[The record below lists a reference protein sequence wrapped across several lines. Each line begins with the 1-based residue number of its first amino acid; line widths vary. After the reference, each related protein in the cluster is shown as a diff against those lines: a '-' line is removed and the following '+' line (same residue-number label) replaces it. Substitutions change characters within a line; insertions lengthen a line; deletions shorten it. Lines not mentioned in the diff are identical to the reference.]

1 MKFEND
7 YFRIIIEKKQLSQEQ
22 KEAKKIKW
30 RKRRPAIA
38 IVLLLVVA
46 IVSGTLYAHFRPAD
60 AEVQQ
65 ASAQSGEGG
74 EETQEYGQVAGEY
87 VAAAH
92 LAAGLQD
99 KYADKSLYNYTYGD
113 PIENVGRDEAITF
126 QLGYDVADLQLDR
139 WDQVFALYQDPD
151 LTEKIS
157 AKYSFDKETGI
168 FTMQPSE
175 TFTLYR
181 INTLG
186 LDTETVDKYPHTA
199 NTLFDKGAG
208 KNWGNLGTAYLA
220 SYYDKETGELLDKPE
235 VSIVTFESEIEE
247 APHLTYSITDDGR
260 PQFTWNE
267 VEGATEYMVCKI
279 WKTKGQEYANSL
291 TVMEIV
297 TDTTWTTELPK
308 FSNATTV
315 NSEFKTFL
323 ISEDGWKDES
333 LYENH
338 LERYGEPGIPHY
350 SVEGGNV
357 DESGICVIAV
367 DDQGTS
373 MISNYYAFT
382 ELAPSLPYCEAY
394 YTARENG
401 IISTMQ
407 TYEDVERLPIYD
419 YITMCDGYTNT
430 KLIDYQTEKA
440 YVEDKR
446 FMIVDEET
454 GEFQDAVTFSCLCI
468 PYRVEGTPFTYELTV
483 SDGEKDYQEADME
496 KDLAFLEDRE
506 SKLRKKTGV
515 VAPEFSLKFATQEDL
530 KPEKIRKVDTEVYAN
545 SALSEYLATNMLG
558 GVNVIDLSE
567 FPEAKDTN
575 FVDDALMEAYYQNPL
590 ILGIKRYKVNRT
602 GTAVRVVYE
611 NSLEEQASKQ
621 EEIKVKVSEVIRQI
635 ITDDMTQQEKEL
647 AINQYLCDTIVYDED
662 ALASAEEYNFMY
674 VDPEFNDSFNAYGAL
689 IDGKC
694 VCAGY
699 AAAFKLLAQE
709 AGLEAI
715 VVTGYLDG
723 NLSHAWNKVKID
735 DEWQIVDVTN
745 NDDEYFFNAL
755 LNLPSSV
762 GDRVLVEDKEYMLDK
777 VISDYVGESDAN
789 EYYHITDNYFPVQE
803 TAEKL
808 AEELTEKGEVTL
820 RTDYEL
826 NDETFYEITDAVYAI
841 MGDDIDLYGYYW
853 LGVIY
858 LTTER

>member
-60 AEVQQ
+60 AEMQQ

-157 AKYSFDKETGI
+157 AKYSFDKETGT

-297 TDTTWTTELPK
+297 TDTTWTTELPE

-483 SDGEKDYQEADME
+483 SDGEKDY
-496 KDLAFLEDRE
+496 
-506 SKLRKKTGV
+506 
-515 VAPEFSLKFATQEDL
+515 
-530 KPEKIRKVDTEVYAN
+530 
-545 SALSEYLATNMLG
+545 
-558 GVNVIDLSE
+558 
-567 FPEAKDTN
+567 
-575 FVDDALMEAYYQNPL
+575 
-590 ILGIKRYKVNRT
+590 
-602 GTAVRVVYE
+602 
-611 NSLEEQASKQ
+611 
-621 EEIKVKVSEVIRQI
+621 
-635 ITDDMTQQEKEL
+635 
-647 AINQYLCDTIVYDED
+647 
-662 ALASAEEYNFMY
+662 
-674 VDPEFNDSFNAYGAL
+674 
-689 IDGKC
+689 
-694 VCAGY
+694 
-699 AAAFKLLAQE
+699 
-709 AGLEAI
+709 
-715 VVTGYLDG
+715 
-723 NLSHAWNKVKID
+723 
-735 DEWQIVDVTN
+735 
-745 NDDEYFFNAL
+745 
-755 LNLPSSV
+755 
-762 GDRVLVEDKEYMLDK
+762 
-777 VISDYVGESDAN
+777 
-789 EYYHITDNYFPVQE
+789 
-803 TAEKL
+803 
-808 AEELTEKGEVTL
+808 
-820 RTDYEL
+820 
-826 NDETFYEITDAVYAI
+826 
-841 MGDDIDLYGYYW
+841 
-853 LGVIY
+853 
-858 LTTER
+858 

>member
-60 AEVQQ
+60 AEMQQ

-99 KYADKSLYNYTYGD
+99 KYEDKSLYNYTYGD

-126 QLGYDVADLQLDR
+126 QLGYDVADLQVDR
-139 WDQVFALYQDPD
+139 WNQVFALYQDPD

-157 AKYSFDKETGI
+157 AKYSFDKETGT

-267 VEGATEYMVCKI
+267 VEGAKKYMVGKI

-297 TDTTWTTELPK
+297 TDTTWTTKLPE

-373 MISNYYAFT
+373 MISNYYAFA
-382 ELAPSLPYCEAY
+382 ELAPGLPYCEAY

-419 YITMCDGYTNT
+419 YITMCDGYTST

-440 YVEDKR
+440 YIEDKR

-515 VAPEFSLKFATQEDL
+515 VVPEFSLKFATQEDL

-611 NSLEEQASKQ
+611 NSLEEQVSKQ

-647 AINQYLCDTIVYDED
+647 AT
-662 ALASAEEYNFMY
+662 
-674 VDPEFNDSFNAYGAL
+674 FNAYGAL

-808 AEELTEKGEVTL
+808 AEELTKKGEVTL

>member
-60 AEVQQ
+60 AEMQQ

-157 AKYSFDKETGI
+157 AKYSFDKETGT

-267 VEGATEYMVCKI
+267 VEGAAEYMVCKI

-297 TDTTWTTELPK
+297 TDTTWTTELPE

-323 ISEDGWKDES
+323 ISEDGWKDEA
-333 LYENH
+333 LYEYNLAH
-338 LERYGEPGIPHY
+338 YGEPDVPYY
-350 SVEGGNV
+350 STGEY
-357 DESGICVIAV
+357 EQEPGICVIAV
-367 DDQGTS
+367 NNQGTS
-373 MISNYYAFT
+373 MISNYVTFT

-394 YTARENG
+394 HTAKENG
-401 IISTMQ
+401 VGNIMQ
-407 TYEDVERLPIYD
+407 GYESVERLPIYY
-419 YITMCDGYTNT
+419 YITMCDGYTNK

-440 YVEDKR
+440 YIEDKR
-446 FMIVDEET
+446 FMIVDEKT
-454 GEFQDAVTFSCLCI
+454 GEFQDAVTYACLCI

-611 NSLEEQASKQ
+611 NSPEEQASKQ

-723 NLSHAWNKVKID
+723 NLAHAWNKVKID

-820 RTDYEL
+820 RTDYAL

-841 MGDDIDLYGYYW
+841 MDDDTDLYGYYW